1 MSKAS
6 DNKKSFMREWGWFII
21 AIIGIF
27 LFKEYLYAPILVQG
41 DSMDSTLK
49 NNDLMILDKVSKND
63 LNRFDIVV
71 IRYDKKY
78 LIKRVIALP
87 GETIEYKDNTLY
99 INKEKIEEPFLPQG
113 TVTQDFYKE
122 FEIPENCY
130 FVMGDNRM
138 ISYDSRKLGCFDKS
152 KIDGKTNLVLFPFDR
167 FGTKK

>member
-1 MSKAS
+1 MNRDS
-6 DNKKSFMREWGWFII
+6 NKKSFMQEWGWFII

-49 NNDLMILDKVSKND
+49 NNDLMILDKLSKDN

-99 INKEKIEEPFLPQG
+99 INKEKIEEPFLPKG
-113 TVTQDFYKE
+113 TTTKDFSKE

-138 ISYDSRKLGCFDKS
+138 ISYDSRSLGCFDKS
-152 KIDGKTNLVLFPFDR
+152 KIDGKTNLVLFPFSR

>member
-1 MSKAS
+1 MSKDS
-6 DNKKSFMREWGWFII
+6 NNKKSFMREWGWFII

-27 LFKEYLYAPILVQG
+27 LFKEYLFAPILVQG

-49 NNDLMILDKVSKND
+49 NNDLMILNKVSKDN

-71 IRYDKKY
+71 IRYEKKY
-78 LIKRVIALP
+78 LIKRIIALP
-87 GETIEYKDNTLY
+87 GEKVKYVDSTLY
-99 INKEKIEEPFLPQG
+99 INDKEIEEPFLPQG
-113 TVTQDFYKE
+113 TVTHDFALE
-122 FEIPENCY
+122 FEIPKNCY

-138 ISYDSRKLGCFDKS
+138 ISYDSRSLGCFDKS